1 MQPGQ
6 TTQTTVNPLDEEL
19 KAKIEGL
26 KIVEYNDK
34 EREYASFL
42 QARLMT
48 ARTKR
53 QQNFDEFDGMDFLT
67 YNQSN
72 SKGANSFITP
82 KKNKE
87 DTNFVT
93 GTTRQALLAL
103 IAKINALNLFPE
115 IKAFN
120 TDNIQDKRIGQAIE
134 DIVFECGVRDNDEEK
149 MLLRQY
155 ELYSQGTVFVEEYW
169 KQEFRTKKD
178 YDYKNY
184 KGQIQ
189 DVKWDERL
197 ELIFEGCCR
206 NVIPGPNVYLGSMNV
221 FDMEQQ
227 PYVFTVD
234 VIPYEDARAIYG
246 QWERWQY
253 VTNKKQSFSGD
264 VQENGSILY
273 NTWRFSND
281 TQDNQC
287 EVIKYQDKW
296 SNEYMIIINGVMM
309 MPVGFPLPWE
319 KPRYNITKQIF
330 EVLSTNF
337 PYGGSLVK
345 RLKVAQGLEDE
356 FWRLAILKTQG
367 SFRPAMGNL
376 TGKVISQRVFM
387 PGKITAGLNPDQLKP
402 LYEVDGVSQSEV
414 QMLTMLKANLND
426 NSMPRVSQGQ
436 QPAGEATATEI
447 VNIQREARTLL
458 GLAVL
463 SATLLEQKLSM
474 QRVYTI
480 LENWFDP
487 TGTKADMI
495 RNEIVSKYRSASREA
510 SIPGEGKGR
519 RIVNATAPEQMPEEA
534 PFPEPNP
541 LFDEEEK
548 MQEEVGYPVR
558 ITYLNAE
565 QIKNVSYTWY
575 CQVVP
580 KEKESSDLTKVLF
593 GQMMQQIAAFGPDVN
608 LAFLEE
614 EFASIWNKPFD
625 KLFQRQVQDVT
636 GMMMPGAQGQ
646 GQQVAGANQKI
657 PGQMMQGMGQP
668 QTPSIN
674 MLNQQ

>member
-6 TTQTTVNPLDEEL
+6 TTQTTVNPLDKEL
-19 KAKIEGL
+19 QAKIEGL
-26 KIVEYNDK
+26 KTVDYTDK
-34 EREYASFL
+34 EQEYAAYL
-42 QARLMT
+42 QARLST
-48 ARTKR
+48 ARTRR
-53 QQNFDEFDGMDFLT
+53 QQNFDELDGMDYLM

-120 TDNIQDKRIGQAIE
+120 SDNIQDKRVGQAIE
-134 DIVFECGVRDNDEEK
+134 DVVFECGVRDNDEEK

-178 YDYKNY
+178 YDYKDY

-189 DVKWDERL
+189 DVNWSERL
-197 ELIFEGCCR
+197 ELVFEGCCR

-227 PYVFTVD
+227 PYVFTAD

-264 VQENGSILY
+264 INENGSILY
-273 NTWRFSND
+273 NTWRLSND

-287 EVIKYQDKW
+287 EIIKYQDKW

-309 MPVGFPLPWE
+309 MPIGFPLPWE

-330 EVLSTNF
+330 EILSVNF

-367 SFRPAMGNL
+367 SFKPAMGNM
-376 TGKVISQRVFM
+376 TGKVLSQRVLM
-387 PGKITAGLNPDQLKP
+387 PGKMTAGISPDQLKP

-414 QMLTMLKANLND
+414 QMLTMLKGNMND

-436 QPAGEATATEI
+436 QPAGDATATEI

-463 SATLLEQKLSM
+463 SATLLEQKLAM

-487 TGTKADMI
+487 TGSKADMI
-495 RNEIVSKYRSASREA
+495 RNEIVSKYRSASRET

-519 RIVNATAPEQMPEEA
+519 RIVNATAPTQMPEETA
-534 PFPEPNP
+534 FPDENP
-541 LFDEEEK
+541 QFKEEEK
-548 MQEEVGYPVR
+548 MQEELGYPVR

-580 KEKESSDLTKVLF
+580 KEKESSDLSKVLF
-593 GQMMQQIAAFGPDVN
+593 GQMMQQIMAFGPDVN

-614 EFASIWNKPFD
+614 EFAAIWNKPYD
-625 KLFQRQVQDVT
+625 KLFQKQVQDVT
-636 GMMMPGAQGQ
+636 GMMMPGANGQ
-646 GQQVAGANQKI
+646 PGQVTGANQKI
-657 PGQMMQGMGQP
+657 PGQMMQGIGQP
-668 QTPSIN
+668 QNPSIN
-674 MLNQQ
+674 MLQQQ